1 MTKKC
6 DKKLYFQGVRDNF
19 WVISR
24 SQPKILRKIQK
35 NLGRYISTISRFLH
49 VWVLVGYIGYLLGIC
64 WVLVGYIL
72 NEDFGEAPKSLNQ
85 AAATS
90 CLYQFLHI
98 STTKRA
104 LSLIVFLNTHQNSPP
119 AALSTSHIYHWG
131 FLYNRVTGS
140 SLSK

>member
-1 MTKKC
+1 MQL
-6 DKKLYFQGVRDNF
+6 KLYV
-19 WVISR
+19 
-24 SQPKILRKIQK
+24 K
-35 NLGRYISTISRFLH
+35 
-49 VWVLVGYIGYLLGIC
+49 
-64 WVLVGYIL
+64 VLVGYIL

-131 FLYNRVTGS
+131 FLYSRVTGS

>member
-1 MTKKC
+1 MQL
-6 DKKLYFQGVRDNF
+6 KLYV
-19 WVISR
+19 
-24 SQPKILRKIQK
+24 K
-35 NLGRYISTISRFLH
+35 
-49 VWVLVGYIGYLLGIC
+49 VLVGYILNEDFGEIIIIIKLYVK
-64 WVLVGYIL
+64 VLVVYIL

-131 FLYNRVTGS
+131 FLYNWVTGS

>member
-1 MTKKC
+1 MMQL
-6 DKKLYFQGVRDNF
+6 KLYV
-19 WVISR
+19 
-24 SQPKILRKIQK
+24 K
-35 NLGRYISTISRFLH
+35 
-49 VWVLVGYIGYLLGIC
+49 VLVGYIGYLLGIC

-131 FLYNRVTGS
+131 FLYSRVTGS

>member
-1 MTKKC
+1 MAPTAWYQERLPGASPPPQPPARRKPR
-6 DKKLYFQGVRDNF
+6 LYHMSNSQLIHDATQIICEGTC
-19 WVISR
+19 WV
-24 SQPKILRKIQK
+24 
-35 NLGRYISTISRFLH
+35 H
-49 VWVLVGYIGYLLGIC
+49 WVLVGYLLGIC